1 MVRVVVPTTGA
12 VTDRLREDWQLVDI
26 MKELNWDKYDKLG
39 LTETFKDHDGRQIKR
54 IKDWT
59 KRNDHRHHA
68 MDALTIAFTRHSF
81 IQYLNNLN
89 ARSNKAGSIY
99 AIEQTCLYRDGHGK
113 LRFVPPMPLDVFRAE
128 ARRQLQDILVSTKA
142 KNKVVTRN
150 INAIKCKGEKKK
162 TVQLTP
168 RCQLHNETVYG
179 SMRCCVVKE
188 EKIGSTFTEEIIATV
203 ASPRYRE
210 ALLKRLA
217 EYGGNAKKA
226 FTGRNSMEKNPI
238 YLNDDHTLCVPAKVK
253 TVTYETIFT
262 QRKPI
267 DKDLKVDKVIDEH
280 VQKIL
285 QARLN
290 EFGGDA
296 KKAFSNLDENPI
308 WLNRERGIQI
318 KRVTIRG
325 VSNAVA
331 LHDKH
336 DVQGK
341 TMCDSEGRRMPSD
354 YVSTSSNHHVAIFR
368 DADGNLQEHVVSY
381 FEATARAI
389 QHLPIVDRDYKK
401 AEGWQFLFTMKR
413 NEYFVFPNEK
423 TGFNPKEIDLLDP
436 KNYAVISANLFRV
449 QKLATKNYFFRHH
462 LETNVETPKEL
473 SGITYKSQLGLKG
486 IIGIVKVRVNNIG
499 QIVAIG
505 EY

>member
-1 MVRVVVPTTGA
+1 
-12 VTDRLREDWQLVDI
+12 
-26 MKELNWDKYDKLG
+26 
-39 LTETFKDHDGRQIKR
+39 
-54 IKDWT
+54 
-59 KRNDHRHHA
+59 
-68 MDALTIAFTRHSF
+68 MDALTIAFTKHSF

-99 AIEQTCLYRDGHGK
+99 AIEQTCLYRDAHGK
-113 LRFVPPMPLDVFRAE
+113 LRFMPPMPLDVFRAE

-150 INAIKCKGEKKK
+150 INSIKRRGEKKQ

-188 EKIGSTFTEEIIATV
+188 EKISSSFTEEKIATV

-210 ALLKRLA
+210 ALLKRLD

-226 FTGRNSMEKNPI
+226 FTGRNSLEKNPL
-238 YLNDDHTLCVPAKVK
+238 YLNDDHTLSVPAKVK

-280 VQKIL
+280 VKEIL
-285 QARLN
+285 EARLK

-341 TMCDSEGRRMPSD
+341 PMCDSEGRRMPSD

-368 DADGNLQEHVVSY
+368 DANGNLQEHVVSY

-389 QHLPIVDRDYKK
+389 QHLPIVDRDYNKD
-401 AEGWQFLFTMKR
+401 EGWQFLFTMKR

-423 TGFNPKEIDLLDP
+423 TGFDPKEIDLLDP
-436 KNYAVISANLFRV
+436 KNYAEISENLFRV
-449 QKLATKNYFFRHH
+449 QTMSKLQYGNSFVRDYKFRHH
-462 LETNVETPKEL
+462 LETTLNDNKEL
-473 SGITYKSQLGLKG
+473 RDITYKQFKSLNFADT
-486 IIGIVKVRVNNIG
+486 IVKVRVNNIG
-499 QIVAIG
+499 QIVAVG

>member
-1 MVRVVVPTTGA
+1 
-12 VTDRLREDWQLVDI
+12 
-26 MKELNWDKYDKLG
+26 
-39 LTETFKDHDGRQIKR
+39 
-54 IKDWT
+54 
-59 KRNDHRHHA
+59 

-99 AIEQTCLYRDGHGK
+99 VIEQTCLYRDGHGK

-128 ARRQLQDILVSTKA
+128 ARRQLQNILVSTKA

-150 INAIKCKGEKKK
+150 INTIKCKGEKKK

-238 YLNDDHTLCVPAKVK
+238 YLNDDHTSCVPAKVK

-449 QKLATKNYFFRHH
+449 QKLATKDYFFRHH
-462 LETNVETPKEL
+462 LETSVKEEKL
-473 SGITYKSQLGLKG
+473 LFDITWKRITSLNKLQ
-486 IIGIVKVRVNNIG
+486 GIVKVRVNNIG